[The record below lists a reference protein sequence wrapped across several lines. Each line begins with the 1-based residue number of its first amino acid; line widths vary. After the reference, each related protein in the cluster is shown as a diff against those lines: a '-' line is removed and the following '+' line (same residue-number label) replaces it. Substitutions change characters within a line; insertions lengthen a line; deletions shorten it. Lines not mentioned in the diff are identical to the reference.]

1 MTLTA
6 LASTGLDMVALAV
19 LVGALYIPRH
29 GRRDLVAAY
38 IGVNIGV
45 LAVTLL
51 LSSAQELGAGL
62 GLGLFGVLSIIR
74 LRSTA
79 LAQGEVAYFFAALAL
94 GLIGGMEANIGLTA
108 TLMALVLAALFVGD
122 HPALMRRNRNQV
134 VTLDRAVSDEHEL
147 TDHLEQL
154 LNAKVLNL
162 DIQRLDLVNDTTI
175 VDVRYRLHRPQPRME
190 ALQVSQAAQASPQ
203 PLQTQQSAPLAHEVS
218 TTTPLPRDGQAVQP
232 QGIATSTFS
241 PQQPAST
248 RRGRRSQQSP
258 NSQQEYQSAPA
269 PRQSQPAAPAQ
280 DPWTNS
286 SWPAPPSHPNNA
298 H

>member
-1 MTLTA
+1 MTLASIAAIGADLIA
-6 LASTGLDMVALAV
+6 LIA
-19 LVGALYIPRH
+19 LVGGLYVRRH
-29 GRRDLVAAY
+29 SRKDLMAAY
-38 IGVNIGV
+38 IGVNVGV

-51 LSSAQELGAGL
+51 LATSSVGAGL

-147 TDHLEQL
+147 TGHLEQL

-175 VDVRYRLHRPQPRME
+175 VDVRYRLHRPQPQTE
-190 ALQVSQAAQASPQ
+190 ALQVSQAAPASPQ
-203 PLQTQQSAPLAHEVS
+203 PLQTQQSAPLVHEVS
-218 TTTPLPRDGQAVQP
+218 TTTPLPREGQAVQP
-232 QGIATSTFS
+232 QGVATSTFS
-241 PQQPAST
+241 PQQPVSAQQD
-248 RRGRRSQQSP
+248 RRSQQSP

-269 PRQSQPAAPAQ
+269 PQQSQPAAPAQ

-286 SWPAPPSHPNNA
+286 SWPAPPSHPNNNA

>member
-175 VDVRYRLHRPQPRME
+175 VDVRYRLHRPQPQTE

-203 PLQTQQSAPLAHEVS
+203 PLQTQQSAPLVHEVS

-232 QGIATSTFS
+232 QGDRKSVV
-241 PQQPAST
+241 
-248 RRGRRSQQSP
+248 
-258 NSQQEYQSAPA
+258 
-269 PRQSQPAAPAQ
+269 
-280 DPWTNS
+280 
-286 SWPAPPSHPNNA
+286 
-298 H
+298 

>member
-1 MTLTA
+1 
-6 LASTGLDMVALAV
+6 
-19 LVGALYIPRH
+19 
-29 GRRDLVAAY
+29 
-38 IGVNIGV
+38 
-45 LAVTLL
+45 
-51 LSSAQELGAGL
+51 
-62 GLGLFGVLSIIR
+62 
-74 LRSTA
+74 
-79 LAQGEVAYFFAALAL
+79 
-94 GLIGGMEANIGLTA
+94 MEANIGLTA

-175 VDVRYRLHRPQPRME
+175 VDVRYRLHRPQPQTE

-203 PLQTQQSAPLAHEVS
+203 PLQTQQSAPLVHEVS

-232 QGIATSTFS
+232 HGSATSTFS

-269 PRQSQPAAPAQ
+269 PQQSQPAAPAQ